1 MPKPNAASLNNE
13 KASVADTNP
22 APILAADTASAKSSL
37 QTPNTIHIDNASKFA
52 LPIGIIYWQTNI
64 F

>member
-1 MPKPNAASLNNE
+1 
-13 KASVADTNP
+13 VADTNP